1 MRILSKFG
9 GSSLASAKQFKQV
22 KKIIYSNKDRQIIV
36 ASAPGKD
43 EENKTRITDLLL
55 LLNAHIEYD
64 INYDYLLNEIYER
77 YNSIIKELN
86 IESIFYE
93 KFNLFKKSISKV
105 LSKDYIASR
114 GEYFNAIILSE
125 YLGFKF
131 VDAIDVIRL
140 NFDGSVNYEKT
151 KKLLN
156 SMIREDL
163 FYVIPGFYAS
173 TPERQVR
180 VFSRGGSDFT
190 GSIISKCLNL
200 DFYENWTDVSGLFVA
215 DPKIIINPKKIERIT
230 YNELRELSYRGANI
244 IQQESII
251 PLEQTNISIHIKNTN
266 RPEDYGTVISKEIGG
281 NGGIITGL
289 SGSKDF
295 TSLTILKDS
304 DKSFASI
311 LVEVLNLYIK
321 YKLKVEL
328 IPTGIDTFN
337 ILTKTNELKKVYFDL
352 INDIRNINGV
362 IDISSEDDIALVAIV
377 GRNMSS
383 IPGVSGRIFSTL
395 GNNNINIKVIAQ
407 ASKEISIIIGV
418 GVKDYEKT
426 IKVLYD
432 EFYLTNN

>member
-304 DKSFASI
+304 DKPFASI

>member
-151 KKLLN
+151 MKLLN

-180 VFSRGGSDFT
+180 VF
-190 GSIISKCLNL
+190 
-200 DFYENWTDVSGLFVA
+200 
-215 DPKIIINPKKIERIT
+215 
-230 YNELRELSYRGANI
+230 
-244 IQQESII
+244 
-251 PLEQTNISIHIKNTN
+251 
-266 RPEDYGTVISKEIGG
+266 
-281 NGGIITGL
+281 
-289 SGSKDF
+289 
-295 TSLTILKDS
+295 
-304 DKSFASI
+304 
-311 LVEVLNLYIK
+311 
-321 YKLKVEL
+321 
-328 IPTGIDTFN
+328 
-337 ILTKTNELKKVYFDL
+337 
-352 INDIRNINGV
+352 
-362 IDISSEDDIALVAIV
+362 
-377 GRNMSS
+377 
-383 IPGVSGRIFSTL
+383 
-395 GNNNINIKVIAQ
+395 
-407 ASKEISIIIGV
+407 
-418 GVKDYEKT
+418 
-426 IKVLYD
+426 
-432 EFYLTNN
+432 